1 MELEV
6 EKDPLAALG
15 ERRDDSPSRGVEEL
29 QPDLIPGSRVTDPVH
44 VQERG
49 FQIGAVERDDEAVA
63 KGAAAHEALPWRAR
77 FTTCLPARITPCSDG
92 TSRAPIKSSTDA
104 ISARRR

>member
-1 MELEV
+1 MPGV
-6 EKDPLAALG
+6 TIRNGGACSRRSALSSSG
-15 ERRDDSPSRGVEEL
+15 EARDDSPSGGVEEL
-29 QPDLIPGSRVTDPVH
+29 RPDVKPGSRVTDPVH
-44 VQERG
+44 GQERG

-92 TSRAPIKSSTDA
+92 TSRAP
-104 ISARRR
+104 